1 MQRKVPRADHADDA
15 DRLTVDATL
24 LARDVGGQHHALGR
38 DGNDDASSVTARAMF
53 HSSSALIRV
62 LPDS

>member
-1 MQRKVPRADHADDA
+1 MSAASITPSAA
-15 DRLTVDATL
+15 
-24 LARDVGGQHHALGR
+24 